1 VSVFIPAACIP
12 SCINKD
18 NTGVLVSCYPTHFPF
33 RINKVF
39 LTKNHCFCGVLKGC
53 EYTLFVVSVPC
64 EWSICQNVFKLFNWK
79 EFSVH
84 FFFRSG
90 PA

>member
-1 VSVFIPAACIP
+1 VSVFIPVCIL

-39 LTKNHCFCGVLKGC
+39 LTKNHCFCGVFEGVRMHSTTPNKG
-53 EYTLFVVSVPC
+53 P
-64 EWSICQNVFKLFNWK
+64 
-79 EFSVH
+79 
-84 FFFRSG
+84 FFFFNFFLICDVCVKG
-90 PA
+90 DVCGKCDVCQM